1 MSNLSLIE
9 LKLVTKLRG
18 IKDYKGMSKERLN
31 AVSESESVESATPWS
46 KNTFDDERLKK
57 N

>member
-46 KNTFDDERLKK
+46 KNTFMMKD
-57 N
+57 